1 MENIHPRKKELVLEE
16 LYLWIPKNV
25 DQDLVAA
32 VKEKVKLVERKE
44 VVYSDS
50 ESDIQVG
57 DWEESDDSDDD
68 EVDPL

>member
-1 MENIHPRKKELVLEE
+1 MENIHPCEKELVLEE
-16 LYLWIPKNV
+16 LSIWMPGNIE
-25 DQDLVAA
+25 QDLVSA

-68 EVDPL
+68 A

>member
-1 MENIHPRKKELVLEE
+1 MPGNIE
-16 LYLWIPKNV
+16 
-25 DQDLVAA
+25 QDLVAA

-68 EVDPL
+68 ADEVYPL